1 MKHAKWPQPDLF
13 GGQLESLD
21 KKRRERQQKDA
32 ETLERLAKRAGLDAK
47 TAAML
52 AMNLAPLP
60 KTDWTFVMISPQQ
73 NAAVVNWLHQNSK
86 RRYDALRLWAELFT
100 AMRNDT
106 GEILRT
112 REELAERLG
121 ITPQDVSKVMT
132 ELSKINAIVRQKEG
146 RRVRYFMNPN
156 IATHIPTPEQR
167 KEAREGAGPLLVL
180 MQGGQAHA

>member
-1 MKHAKWPQPDLF
+1 MKRAEVDLF
-13 GGQLESLD
+13 GGQLEDLSR
-21 KKRRERQQKDA
+21 KRQERQQKDA
-32 ETLERLAKRAGLDAK
+32 ETLERLAMRAGLDPH

-52 AMNLAPLP
+52 AMNLKPAP

-73 NAAVVNWLHQNSK
+73 NAAVVQWLEEHSK
-86 RRYDALRLWAELFT
+86 RPMKAMKLWAHLFT

-112 REELAERLG
+112 RDELADKINVAPRTLSEM
-121 ITPQDVSKVMT
+121 MT
-132 ELSKINAIVRQKEG
+132 ELASINAIVRRKEG

-167 KEAREGAGPLLVL
+167 KEAREGAGPLLV
-180 MQGGQAHA
+180 MMEGGRA